1 MHPALSVVFL
11 TTLIGAGQGLLVVL
25 FGAELAHVLARAP
38 IDPIRAFLV
47 CGSAVALVLTALG
60 LVASIFH
67 LGRPARGWRAAA
79 AWRTSWLSREVI
91 VMPAFMAAVFAYG
104 LAHLAGLPW
113 SLAIGAVGV
122 LLALALF
129 VCTGMIY
136 AAVRAI
142 REWATPLTV
151 VNYTLLGIASG
162 STLAAALAALTA
174 PALTPTLA
182 WLAAAATALAGVGR
196 LAALARNA
204 RLRPVTTPQTA
215 IGIKHPRIVQRSQGA
230 MGGSFNTREFFHG
243 RDERFVATVRRV
255 FLLLAFVLPLALL
268 LFGTGSGAR
277 GSAAAQFAVLL
288 SFPVQF
294 VGLLAER
301 WFFFAQANHT
311 QNLYYRSVA

>member
-11 TTLIGAGQGLLVVL
+11 TTLIGAGQGLFVVL

-38 IDPIRAFLV
+38 VDPIRAFLV
-47 CGSAVALVLTALG
+47 VGSGVALVLTALG

-91 VMPAFMAAVFAYG
+91 VLPAFMAAVFAYG

-113 SLAIGAVGV
+113 SLAFGAAGV
-122 LLALALF
+122 LLSLALF

-151 VNYTLLGIASG
+151 LNYTLLGLASG

-182 WLAAAATALAGVGR
+182 WLAAAATVLAAVGR

-204 RLRPVTTPQTA
+204 RLTAVTTPQTA
-215 IGIKHPRIVQRSQGA
+215 IGVKHPRIVQRSQGA

-243 RDERFVATVRRV
+243 RDARFVATVRRMFV
-255 FLLLAFVLPLALL
+255 LLAFVLPLALL
-268 LFGTGSGAR
+268 LFGTGWGAR
-277 GSAAAQFAVLL
+277 GSAAAQLAILL

-311 QNLYYRSVA
+311 QNLYYRSVS